1 MPRIAVIGAGI
12 AGMEAA
18 LRLSEMNFEVDII
31 ERSLAIGG
39 KVNKWHMLFPDF
51 SPAQLLI
58 EQLKNKIRDRV
69 NIFLGTEVVRVEQ
82 QNRKYTLHFADETIV
97 SVDAII
103 IATGFELFPASR
115 KEEYGYSIY
124 SNVITSA
131 ELEEMFQSEQ
141 PICTRSHHPIQRIA
155 FIHCVGSRDD
165 KIGNR
170 YCSKVCCVTAVKQA
184 IETARRNPDAEIYL
198 FYMDLRMFDRHFEDL
213 YFQAQTQYGIRF
225 IRGRLS
231 EVSEKSDS
239 RLYLKLEDTLLGKP
253 LRLTTDM
260 LVLMVGMEP
269 AENTPQ
275 LANLLNV
282 PVGNDKF
289 FLPQNFHQHKNI
301 TGQPG
306 IFLAG
311 CASGP
316 KSIGETLADARSA
329 ALEVYSY
336 LNSSN

>member
-18 LRLSEMNFEVDII
+18 LRLSEMKFEVDII
-31 ERSLAIGG
+31 ERSLSIGG
-39 KVNKWHMLFPDF
+39 NVGKWHMLFPDF
-51 SPAQLLI
+51 SPAHLLV
-58 EQLKNKIRDRV
+58 EQLKNKICDRV
-69 NIFLGTEVVRVEQ
+69 NFLLGTEVVRLEQ
-82 QNRKYTLHFADETIV
+82 HNQKYTLHFTDKTKIA
-97 SVDAII
+97 VDAII
-103 IATGFELFPASR
+103 IASGFKLFPANR

-124 SNVITSA
+124 ANVITSA

-141 PICTRSHHPIQRIA
+141 PICTKDHRPVQRIA

-165 KIGNR
+165 KMGNR

-225 IRGRLS
+225 VRGRLS

-239 RLYLKLEDTLLGKP
+239 RLYLKLEDTLLGRP

-275 LANLLNV
+275 LANLLHV
-282 PVGNDKF
+282 SIGNDKF
-289 FLPQNFHQHKNI
+289 FLPQNFHQHKNL
-301 TGQPG
+301 TVQPG

-316 KSIGETLADARSA
+316 KSVGETLADARSA
-329 ALEVYSY
+329 ALEVYNY
-336 LNSSN
+336 LNSIN

>member
-1 MPRIAVIGAGI
+1 MSKIAIIGGGI

-18 LRLSEMNFEVDII
+18 IRLSALNFEVHLI
-31 ERSLAIGG
+31 EKSFILGG
-39 KVNKWHMLFPDF
+39 HVKNWHMLFPDL
-51 SPAQLLI
+51 SSATQL
-58 EQLKNKIRDRV
+58 
-69 NIFLGTEVVRVEQ
+69 VEQ
-82 QNRKYTLHFADETIV
+82 QKNQLRDSVNILLGIEVIRASYTNNKYTLYFSDGSSNTF
-97 SVDAII
+97 DAII
-103 IATGFELFPASR
+103 LTTGFKLFPAQR

-131 ELEEMFQSEQ
+131 ELEEYFQTDKPLYTKEHR
-141 PICTRSHHPIQRIA
+141 IAERIA

-165 KIGNR
+165 KVGNR

-184 IETARRNPDAEIYL
+184 METARRNPGAEIYL
-198 FYMDLRMFDRHFEDL
+198 FYMDLRMFDRQFEDL

-231 EVSEKSDS
+231 EVSEKPDS
-239 RLYLKLEDTLLGKP
+239 RLFLKFEDTLLGKP

-269 AENTPQ
+269 AENTGQ
-275 LANLLNV
+275 LARLFNV

-289 FLPQNFHQHKNI
+289 LLPKNLHQYRNL
-301 TGQPG
+301 TNQPG

-311 CASGP
+311 CVSGP
-316 KSIGETLADARSA
+316 KTIGETLTDARSA
-329 ALEVYSY
+329 ALEVYNY
-336 LNSSN
+336 LNRN